1 MKGAGTDIG
10 TIHFVGVGG
19 IGMSGIAEVM
29 HNLGYSVQGSDIAE
43 SGSVERLRARGIKV
57 MIGHDAAN
65 LGQAAVVVTSTAVRR
80 DNPEVAA
87 ALDAR
92 IPVVRRAEMLAELMR
107 LKRTVAVAGTHGKT
121 TTTSMVAALLDA
133 GGIDPTVING
143 GIIESYGSNARLGD
157 SEWMV
162 VEADESDGSFLR
174 LDGTIAVVTNI
185 DPEHLD
191 HYGSFDAV
199 KEAFVE
205 FIENV
210 PFYGAAVLCIDHPE
224 VQKVIARVRDRR
236 VITYGMSAQAD
247 WRADSIRPQD
257 ASTGGGNLFDAIHTD
272 RDGNRRTISNVALPM
287 PGRHNVQNALA
298 AIAVAVELGC
308 SDDTIRSGFARFGGV
323 RRRFTRVGEVAG
335 ATVIDDY
342 AHHPVE
348 IRAVLAAA
356 REATSGRVIAV
367 AQPHR
372 YTRLRDL
379 LGEFQSCFND
389 ADMVFVAPVYPAG
402 EQPIAGVDSAAL
414 VRGLRERGHRAA
426 AETASPADLA
436 ERLEGLVAPG
446 DLVVCLG
453 AGDITKWA
461 ASLAG
466 DIALHRERRALGAI
480 ERPAKSSVEG
490 AA

>member
-1 MKGAGTDIG
+1 MMKALGTDIG
-10 TIHFVGVGG
+10 TIHFVGIGG

-29 HNLGYSVQGSDIAE
+29 HNLGYSVQGSDLAE
-43 SGSVERLRARGIKV
+43 GASVERLRARGIKV
-57 MIGHDAAN
+57 MIGHAAAN
-65 LGQAAVVVTSTAVRR
+65 LGPEGSRAAVVVTSTAVKRE
-80 DNPEVAA
+80 NPEVAA
-87 ALDAR
+87 ALEAR

-133 GGIDPTVING
+133 GGVDPTVING

-174 LDGTIAVVTNI
+174 LDGTYAVVTNI

-224 VQKVIARVRDRR
+224 VQTVIARVRDRR
-236 VITYGMSAQAD
+236 VITYGFSAQAD
-247 WRADSIRPQD
+247 WRAESIRHQD

-272 RDGNRRTISNVALPM
+272 RDGNRRTISNIALPM

-308 SDDTIRSGFARFGGV
+308 SDDTIRTGFARFGGV

-348 IRAVLAAA
+348 IRAVLSAA
-356 REATSGRVIAV
+356 REAASGRVIAV

-402 EQPIAGVDSAAL
+402 EAPIEGVDSAAL
-414 VRGLRERGHRAA
+414 VSGLRERGHRAA
-426 AETASPADLA
+426 AEIANAADLA
-436 ERLEGLVAPG
+436 ERLKDLLAPG

-461 ASLAG
+461 AGLAA
-466 DIALHRERRALGAI
+466 DIASRRER
-480 ERPAKSSVEG
+480 

>member
-1 MKGAGTDIG
+1 MKGVGTDIG
-10 TIHFVGVGG
+10 TIHFVGIGG

-29 HNLGYSVQGSDIAE
+29 HNLGYSVQGSDLAE
-43 SGSVERLRARGIKV
+43 GASVERLRARGIKV
-57 MIGHDAAN
+57 MIGHDAGN
-65 LGQAAVVVTSTAVRR
+65 LGEAAVVVTSTAVKR

-87 ALDAR
+87 ALEAR
-92 IPVVRRAEMLAELMR
+92 VPVVRRAEMLAELMR

-133 GGIDPTVING
+133 GGVDPTVING

-199 KEAFVE
+199 REAFVE

-210 PFYGAAVLCIDHPE
+210 PFYGAAVLCLDHPE

-236 VITYGMSAQAD
+236 VVTYGFSAQAD
-247 WRADSIRPQD
+247 WRAENIRPRE
-257 ASTGGGNLFDAIHTD
+257 SGNLFDAIHTD
-272 RDGNRRTISNVALPM
+272 RDGKRRTIADIALPM

-298 AIAVAVELGC
+298 AIAVANELGC
-308 SDDTIRSGFARFGGV
+308 SDETIRAGFGRFGGV
-323 RRRFTRVGEVAG
+323 RRRFTRVGQVAG

-348 IRAVLAAA
+348 IRAVLSAA
-356 REATSGRVIAV
+356 REAARGRVIAV

-372 YTRLRDL
+372 FTRLRDL
-379 LGEFQSCFND
+379 MGEFQGCFGD

-402 EQPIAGVDSAAL
+402 EPPIAGVDAAAL
-414 VRGLRERGHRAA
+414 VKGMRDRGHRAA
-426 AETASPADLA
+426 EEISGPAELA
-436 ERLEGLVAPG
+436 ERLAGLLAPG
-446 DLVVCLG
+446 DMIVCLG

-461 ASLAG
+461 AALAG
-466 DIALHRERRALGAI
+466 EIAVRQGRAA
-480 ERPAKSSVEG
+480 
-490 AA
+490 

>member
-1 MKGAGTDIG
+1 MKGIGTDIG
-10 TIHFVGVGG
+10 TIHFVGIGG

-29 HNLGYSVQGSDIAE
+29 HNLGYAVQGSDISENA
-43 SGSVERLRARGIKV
+43 SVERLRARGIRV
-57 MIGHDAAN
+57 LVGHDAAN
-65 LGQAAVVVTSTAVRR
+65 LGDAAVVVTSTAVKR

-87 ALDAR
+87 ALETR

-133 GGIDPTVING
+133 AGIDPTVING
-143 GIIESYGSNARLGD
+143 GIIENYGSNARLGG
-157 SEWMV
+157 SEWMI

-191 HYGSFDAV
+191 HYGDFEAV
-199 KEAFVE
+199 KAAFLE

-210 PFYGAAVLCIDHPE
+210 PFYGAAVLCVDHPE

-236 VITYGMSAQAD
+236 VITYGLSAQAD
-247 WRADSIRPQD
+247 WRAEAIRPHQ
-257 ASTGGGNLFDAIHTD
+257 GGNLFDAVHTD
-272 RDGNRRTISNVALPM
+272 RDGRQRRIADIALPM

-298 AIAVAVELGC
+298 AIAVAAELGAT
-308 SDDTIRSGFARFGGV
+308 DDTIRSGFARFGGV
-323 RRRFTRVGEVAG
+323 RRRFTHVGEVSG
-335 ATVIDDY
+335 AAVIDDY

-348 IRAVLAAA
+348 IGAVLSAA
-356 REATSGRVIAV
+356 REAAKGRVIAV

-372 YTRLRDL
+372 FTRLRDL
-379 LGEFQSCFND
+379 MGEFQGCFND

-402 EQPIAGVDSAAL
+402 EQPIAGVDAAAL
-414 VRGLRERGHRAA
+414 VQGLKDRGHRSA
-426 AETASPADLA
+426 AEVADAADLA
-436 ERLEGLVAPG
+436 QRLKDVIAPG
-446 DLVVCLG
+446 DMIVCLG

-461 ASLAG
+461 AGLATTISG
-466 DIALHRERRALGAI
+466 LQDH
-480 ERPAKSSVEG
+480 

>member
-1 MKGAGTDIG
+1 MKGVGTDIG
-10 TIHFVGVGG
+10 IIHFVGIGG

-43 SGSVERLRARGIKV
+43 GPSVERLRARGIQV
-57 MIGHDAAN
+57 AIGHAAEN
-65 LGQAAVVVTSTAVRR
+65 LGDAAVVVTSTAVKR

-87 ALDAR
+87 ALEAR

-133 GGIDPTVING
+133 GGVDPTVING
-143 GIIESYGSNARLGD
+143 GIIESYGSNARLGA

-236 VITYGMSAQAD
+236 VVTYGFSAQAD
-247 WRADSIRPQD
+247 WRAEDVRPHE
-257 ASTGGGNLFDAIHTD
+257 GGNLFDAVHTD
-272 RDGNRRTISNVALPM
+272 RDGKQHRIGDIALPM
-287 PGRHNVQNALA
+287 PGRHNVQNAMA

-308 SDDTIRSGFARFGGV
+308 PDDTIRSGFARFGGV

-356 REATSGRVIAV
+356 REAAKGRVIAV

-379 LGEFQSCFND
+379 LGEFQSAFND
-389 ADMVFVAPVYPAG
+389 ADMVYVAPVYPAG
-402 EQPIAGVDSAAL
+402 EQPIAGVDAAAL
-414 VRGLRERGHRAA
+414 VSGLKDRGHRAA
-426 AETASPADLA
+426 AEVAGPDDLA
-436 ERLEGLVAPG
+436 ARLAEGLAPG
-446 DLVVCLG
+446 DMVVCLG

-461 ASLAG
+461 ARLAG
-466 DIALHRERRALGAI
+466 DIARLQQEPETSR
-480 ERPAKSSVEG
+480 VEG